1 MRFFA
6 ATVFLCAGVGLGVW
20 GYHLWQQPIRMLP
33 DPPPESRHGAESD
46 HAHPWSLGRGAML
59 FGELDSSDPSS
70 MFYPGSLPAQYD
82 SSAIRMLPYRPTPE
96 ERRRERQQ
104 RKYAWDQ
111 AVKRNPA
118 CPTLMERGF
127 AIYDAFRVLCRLDN
141 SETPPCDQLRR
152 RYHAASATV
161 TAACQALP
169 YSEARWA
176 REEARRTA
184 ERERRR
190 RTAAWER
197 VVKRNPACA
206 AIRQRWCEE
215 YRAFDASCQEYL
227 ESLGKLFPD
236 LPIDAP
242 DLVSGLG
249 PDGVTDCPEHPSFG
263 GSFREDMPV
272 IGCGELSQRYYASL
286 ERLEKECPGKL

>member
-6 ATVFLCAGVGLGVW
+6 AAVFLCAGVGLGVW
-20 GYHLWQQPIRMLP
+20 GYHLWQQPMRMLP
-33 DPPPESRHGAESD
+33 YPPPESRHGAESD
-46 HAHPWSLGRGAML
+46 HDH
-59 FGELDSSDPSS
+59 PSS
-70 MFYPGSLPAQYD
+70 MFYRGSLSAQHGSGD
-82 SSAIRMLPYRPTPE
+82 IRMLPLRPTPE

-104 RKYAWDQ
+104 RKHDWEQ

-118 CPTLMERGF
+118 CTSLMERGF
-127 AIYDAFRVLCRLDN
+127 AIFDALRLLCRPDN

-152 RYHAASATV
+152 RYHAAYDTV

-169 YSEARWA
+169 YSESRWA

-197 VVKRNPACA
+197 VVKRNPVCA
-206 AIRQRWCEE
+206 DIRQRWCEE
-215 YRAFDASCQEYL
+215 YRVFAAACQGQL

-236 LPIDAP
+236 LPVDAP
-242 DLVSGLG
+242 DWVSGVG
-249 PDGVTDCPEHPSFG
+249 PDWMTDCPEHPSFG
-263 GSFREDMPV
+263 GSFRGDMPV
-272 IGCGELSQRYYASL
+272 IGCGELSRRYYASL